1 MVDIKLIIIGVLVIL
16 SLWQY
21 ASPDKSQE
29 FLEPYYESIVE
40 FVDFKN
46 PIKGE
51 VINETAEDKCATHA
65 IDKVCGSNGI
75 TYDNMCY
82 GVLDDIY
89 KFTPGEC

>member
-29 FLEPYYESIVE
+29 FLEPYLGGIVD

-46 PIKGE
+46 PFKSK
-51 VINETAEDKCATHA
+51 VINETTEDSCAVHR

-75 TYDNMCY
+75 TYDNICY
-82 GVLDDIY
+82 GILADVWQ
-89 KFTPGEC
+89 FTPGDC